1 MVYTGMMRDTDDDE
15 GQAGSAMNC
24 IAINCKQ
31 LIAIQLLEL
40 QFELQIAKFQQFK
53 LQIAKF
59 QQLIAIN
66 CVFKV
71 IFFLVFHVYS
81 TS

>member
-1 MVYTGMMRDTDDDE
+1 MIEDIDSLQD
-15 GQAGSAMNC
+15 QAGSPMNC